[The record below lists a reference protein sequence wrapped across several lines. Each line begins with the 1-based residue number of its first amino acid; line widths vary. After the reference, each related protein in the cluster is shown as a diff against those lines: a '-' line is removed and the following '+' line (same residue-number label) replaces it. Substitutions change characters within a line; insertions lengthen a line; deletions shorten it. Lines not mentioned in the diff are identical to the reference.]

1 MFLSMIES
9 LRKLQHRHI
18 RPSAIRLGI
27 LLSLLAFSFVSRAGA
42 QGLQPSQI
50 ENFGSVAIGSSSTT
64 VTISVSDTGTSP
76 TTISSVIATEAGAQN
91 KDFVM
96 VSQNCVTTLQPGD
109 GCNVTIKF
117 SPLQVG
123 LRTGALSF
131 IDSSNNVSIRYYL
144 YGIGLGP
151 QMVFSPVTAV
161 ANAGF
166 GALSPSSFKTSTSV
180 YDGAGNLYFND
191 YLNGRILELSS
202 TNTASVVTSQVGNEH
217 SSMAIDGAGDLYI
230 SSPTQ
235 GTVRFIVPGVSN
247 TIFNTGSITL
257 TSPSGV
263 AIDGSGFIYIADS
276 QTNKVARV
284 SPDGSISAYLPLTG
298 LATPLSSPYGLAVDG
313 NFLYIADT
321 GNGRIVEVSLTTGN
335 AAPVSASNTFF
346 NNYGVAV
353 DAAGNLVVSNAGD
366 SNIEELTPS
375 GTVFAFAADTG
386 NTLASTPLG
395 LTISTSGD
403 IVSSDADLGLVK
415 IERSTGSRTFPTST
429 KVGFLDATDGYEN
442 LTVQNSGN
450 QAIQFTS
457 TDPAFS
463 STVFASGPTN
473 TCPVLQASS
482 TPLAVGN
489 TCTYSVSFTPSVVGA
504 NDGTLT
510 VQGTAVGTGAAISG
524 FSNLIGTGISQ
535 VDTLK
540 VVASPATT
548 TPGTPVSFTVSALEG
563 TTVITTFTGTVTFT
577 TTPTTG
583 TSPNGTSYTFTTADA
598 GVHTFTNDALF
609 NVPGTYTISATFNTV
624 VGTSNSVVVA
634 YPSQTTLTS
643 SVNPSLIN
651 NNTTLTATVSS
662 TASAIVP
669 TGTITFLNGTASL
682 GSCTLSSG
690 QCTLSVSFP
699 TAGTYPLTAVY
710 GSDTNFSA
718 STSSPALNQV
728 VTDFTAVPSVSSSI
742 NPSFVGQQT
751 MLTATVAAAPGQ
763 PGAGTPT
770 GSVTFKDGT
779 TTLNTVNL
787 VGGTATLPFT
797 FTTPGNHSLTVTY
810 SGNASFGPATSAASP
825 YIQVVKD
832 YTATASVTSSINPSF
847 VGQQTTLTATV
858 TAVPG
863 QTGSTTPAGTV
874 TFKDGTTTLGTVNL
888 VGGIAAL
895 PVSFAISGAHNLT
908 VTYNPSTNY
917 TAVTSTPA
925 YVQTVNQYTATASV
939 TSSINPSFVGQQT
952 TLTATITPVPG
963 QTGATTPTGGTV
975 TFKDGGVSIG
985 TGTLVNGVATLLTS
999 FTPSGAH
1006 NLTVTYG
1013 SASYATVTSS
1023 PAYVQTVNQYTSQVT
1038 LTSSVN
1044 PSLIN
1049 TPVILTATVSATP
1062 GQTGAGTPGGSV
1074 TFKDGATTL
1083 GTGTLA
1089 AGVATF
1095 SATFTT
1101 LGNHSLTAVYGNTTS
1116 FSTSTSTPLIQV
1128 VDNFTSQVA
1137 LTSSVNPSVL
1147 NQQTI
1152 LTATVSATPGQG
1164 TASIPTGTVTFKNGT
1179 ATLGSPV
1186 TLINGAAT
1194 LPASFAPAGSY
1205 SLTVVYSGDNTFIGA
1220 TSQPVTQIVNDYTSV
1235 AALTSS
1241 IDPSFINQQTT
1252 LTATVSAK
1260 SGQGTTGTPTGTV
1273 TFKDGNATLGSPVTL
1288 VNGVATLPASF
1299 TTTGNHSLTVV
1310 YSGDNNFV
1318 TTISPPL
1325 TQVVNS
1331 YTSQVVL
1338 TSSINPSVLNQQTT
1352 LTATVSAAAGQT
1364 GAGTPTGTVT
1374 FKDGTTTLS
1383 TVTLTN
1389 GVATLPAS
1397 FTTTGS
1403 HSLTAVYSGDNNF
1416 LTSTSSPALTQNVT
1430 QYGSQTALTSSINP
1444 SFLNQQTTLTATI
1457 TPVAGQAGAGTPTG
1471 TVTFKNGSAILGT
1484 VTLTNGIATLP
1495 ASFNA
1500 IGSYTIT
1507 AAYSGDN
1514 NFNASISN
1522 IVTQVVSTY
1531 TAGVTLTSS
1540 ANPAFITNPI
1550 TLTATIAVS
1559 AGQGTAPAP
1568 SGIVTFLSGTTPLGV
1583 SAVVNGQAVLQTA
1596 FSTVA
1601 SYSVMAVYSGDPNY
1615 PTATSPALI
1624 QAVEDFSIAVAS
1636 GTVSTQTVLG
1646 GYSTTYTF
1654 TLTPIGGSTFAG
1666 PIAFGISGFP
1676 VGTVATF
1683 SPATLASGA
1692 TGTNVT
1698 LTVKPPATAQA
1709 RLDPGSNQ
1717 LHPRTAIHYAPVV
1730 LALLV
1735 LPFAS
1740 FRRRRPIALFLW
1752 LLLCASAIGLTGCLS
1767 DSSSGYYGNTPGTY
1781 TLSVTG
1787 NSGNLSHTANV
1798 TLTVQ

>member
-18 RPSAIRLGI
+18 RPSAIRFGI
-27 LLSLLAFSFVSRAGA
+27 LLSLLTLSFVPRAAGA

-76 TTISSVIATEAGAQN
+76 TTISSVMATEAGAQN

-161 ANAGF
+161 ANASF

-235 GTVRFIVPGVSN
+235 GMVRFIVPGVSN
-247 TIFNTGSITL
+247 TIFNTGSLTL

-298 LATPLSSPYGLAVDG
+298 LTTPLLNPYGLAVDG

-335 AAPVSASNTFF
+335 AAPVSASNTFS

-353 DAAGNLVVSNAGD
+353 DAAGNLVVSNAGNSD
-366 SNIEELTPS
+366 IEELTPT
-375 GTVFAFAADTG
+375 GTVFAFAPDTG

-395 LTISTSGD
+395 LNISTSGD

-415 IERSTGSRTFPTST
+415 INRSTGSRTFPTST
-429 KVGFLDATDGYEN
+429 KVGFFDSTDGYEN

-450 QAIQFTS
+450 QAIQFAS

-463 STVFASGPTN
+463 STVFTSGPTN

-482 TPLAVGN
+482 TPLAVGS
-489 TCTYSVSFTPSVVGA
+489 TCTYSVNFTPSVVGA

-524 FSNLIGTGISQ
+524 FSNLVGTGISQ
-535 VDTLK
+535 VDALK
-540 VVASPATT
+540 VVATPATT

-563 TTVITTFTGTVTFT
+563 TTVITSFTGTVTFS
-577 TTPTTG
+577 TTPSTG

-609 NVPGTYTISATFNTV
+609 NTPGTYTISATFNTV

-669 TGTITFLNGTASL
+669 TGTITFLNGTATL

-690 QCTLSVSFP
+690 QCTLAVSFS

-728 VTDFTAVPSVSSSI
+728 VTDFTAVPSVTSSI

-810 SGNASFGPATSAASP
+810 SGNTSFGPATSTPA
-825 YIQVVKD
+825 YIQVVND
-832 YTATASVTSSINPSF
+832 YAATASVTSSINPSF

-863 QTGSTTPAGTV
+863 QAGSTTPAGTV
-874 TFKDGTTTLGTVNL
+874 TFKDGTTTLGTVTL
-888 VGGIAAL
+888 VGGIATL

-908 VTYNPSTNY
+908 VIYNPSANY
-917 TAVTSTPA
+917 ATVTSTPA
-925 YVQTVNQYTATASV
+925 YVQTVNQYAATASV

-952 TLTATITPVPG
+952 TLTATITPVAG
-963 QTGATTPTGGTV
+963 QTGSTTPTGGTV

-1049 TPVILTATVSATP
+1049 TAVTLTATVSATP
-1062 GQTGAGTPGGSV
+1062 GQTGAGTPTGTV

-1089 AGVATF
+1089 SGVATF
-1095 SATFTT
+1095 TATFTT

-1128 VDNFTSQVA
+1128 VDNFTSQVV
-1137 LTSSVNPSVL
+1137 LNSSINPSVL
-1147 NQQTI
+1147 NQQTM

-1164 TASIPTGTVTFKNGT
+1164 TTSIPSGTVTFKNGT
-1179 ATLGSPV
+1179 ATLGTA
-1186 TLINGAAT
+1186 TLINGAVT
-1194 LPASFAPAGSY
+1194 FPASFATAGSY
-1205 SLTVVYSGDNTFIGA
+1205 QLTVVYSGDNTFIGA
-1220 TSQPVTQIVNDYTSV
+1220 TSPAVTQVVNDYTSV

-1288 VNGVATLPASF
+1288 VNGVATLSASF

-1325 TQVVNS
+1325 TQVVNG

-1374 FKDGTTTLS
+1374 FKDGNTILS
-1383 TVTLTN
+1383 TVALTD

-1416 LTSTSSPALTQNVT
+1416 LTATSSPALTQNVT
-1430 QYGSQTALTSSINP
+1430 QYASQTALTSSINP

-1457 TPVAGQAGAGTPTG
+1457 TPVAGQPGAGTPTG
-1471 TVTFKNGSAILGT
+1471 SVTFKNGSATLGT
-1484 VTLTNGIATLP
+1484 ATLTNGIATLL
-1495 ASFNA
+1495 ASFTA
-1500 IGSYTIT
+1500 IGNYTIT
-1507 AAYSGDN
+1507 AVYSGDN

-1540 ANPAFITNPI
+1540 ANPAFITNAT

-1568 SGIVTFLSGTTPLGV
+1568 GGFVTFLSGTTPLGV
-1583 SAVVNGQAVLQTA
+1583 SAVVNGQATLQTT

-1601 SYSVMAVYSGDPNY
+1601 SYSITAVYSGDANF
-1615 PTATSPALI
+1615 PTTTSPAFT
-1624 QAVEDFSIAVAS
+1624 QVVEDFSIALAS
-1636 GTVSTQTVLG
+1636 GTASTQTVLG

-1654 TLTPIGGSTFAG
+1654 TLAPIGGSTFAG

-1709 RLDPGSNQ
+1709 RLDPGSKQ
-1717 LHPRTAIHYAPVV
+1717 LHPRTAMHYAPVV

-1740 FRRRRPIALFLW
+1740 FRRRRPMALFLW

-1767 DSSSGYYGNTPGTY
+1767 DSSSGYYGNNPGTY

-1787 NSGNLSHTANV
+1787 NSGTLSHTANV